1 MIELTDINGRKHALH
16 PDAIARVIEAGTS
29 SQWHG
34 INCYIKTF
42 DGDTIEARE
51 TVFEVMGLIKS
62 AQEAKL

>member
-1 MIELTDINGRKHALH
+1 MIEVTDIKGMKHALH

-42 DGDTIEARE
+42 DGETIEGRE
-51 TVFEVMGLIKS
+51 SISQVLQQIAAAG
-62 AQEAKL
+62 ANR